1 MSFFKD
7 AFQKIKDARGVSAD
21 DSEIFDDK
29 PEGEDYEFGKASSS
43 SADSM
48 FDSEPSTD
56 DGDWFKYSP
65 TSAFGG
71 GSAPEPTPF
80 SAASPAPAP
89 ASASPFGATQS
100 SSPAGQPK
108 LYDINSGKK
117 SKFKLS
123 FITLQDM
130 YDAKNVAN
138 LMMDNDTIVVVNIDN
153 LSQRDKRRAMD
164 FLDGAKY
171 VAKSV
176 HVQFTKTMYAYIPDD
191 IELHGDFCDQVEI
204 TSFDDT
210 MF

>member
-7 AFQKIKDARGVSAD
+7 TFQKIKDSRLATG
-21 DSEIFDDK
+21 DSEDEIFDDGT
-29 PEGEDYEFGKASSS
+29 EGEDYTTEKSPSSTADSIFGEDS
-43 SADSM
+43 SADN
-48 FDSEPSTD
+48 
-56 DGDWFKYSP
+56 GDWFKYSP

-71 GSAPEPTPF
+71 GATPEPKAF
-80 SAASPAPAP
+80 SAPAP
-89 ASASPFGATQS
+89 AS
-100 SSPAGQPK
+100 SPAPFATVPAETPSQPK
-108 LYDINSGKK
+108 LFDIKAAKK
-117 SKFKLS
+117 PKFKLS

-176 HVQFTKTMYAYIPDD
+176 HVQFTETMYAYIPDD
-191 IELHGDFCDQVEI
+191 IELHGDFLDQVEI
-204 TSFDDT
+204 SSLDDT
-210 MF
+210 KF